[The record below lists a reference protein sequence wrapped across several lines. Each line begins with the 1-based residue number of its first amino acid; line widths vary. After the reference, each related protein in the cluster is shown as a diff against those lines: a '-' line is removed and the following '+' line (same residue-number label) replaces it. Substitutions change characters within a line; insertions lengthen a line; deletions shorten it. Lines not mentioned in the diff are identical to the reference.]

1 MASSNINEKVQQ
13 ALEEGHPWE
22 SIKAHLGTIDSPEAK
37 SYLSGL
43 QSASSAQADTQP
55 KATASSIKTGLL
67 DFIDQ
72 NPAEAALY
80 GAGAYALLQAPKLAS
95 KVADYRLKQRELGLK
110 ERSLTAYESQV
121 AKQGVAP
128 ESLNPANEL
137 IDSVRQNEFQKQS
150 FLNDYA
156 EQKYGVPLADLEKVS
171 GGKLKTT
178 TDVDVVGGAF
188 SKGGGITVNPAGAFT
203 QPSGYAQ
210 PNIQAVAPNV
220 SPAPI
225 PFELDEYSKSGMITG
240 QQPKAPVAPTDPFA
254 PRPNPYMNPSV
265 DNPYMTPSVQEG
277 VATGNTAQA
286 VQTVVAKELDKATGV
301 APTLA
306 TFNRDANGN
315 IQYPKGMSAAARQGA
330 EAFAQQYP
338 DHAKSL
344 AAEGRFGILGAGSG
358 DNNLFNSYGSD
369 MMKRIRDEV
378 NQGQMVGPYAN
389 YETKVNPAIKA
400 ISPETA
406 LGKELADLRASQTG
420 GNFGPLGTPASIGGK
435 KGGLIQGT
443 NMVAK
448 AVKAGGP
455 AALLMSIADA
465 ANAAQ
470 QGKYGEAA
478 VRGLDVATDTIP
490 VIAQLKQGLS
500 PTSAGEGSTLSPEKV
515 QQLKN
520 VNLLGSPYAQTVEAK
535 KLREMEKYIRKV
547 GAGRGIAPPSA
558 YMR

>member
-1 MASSNINEKVQQ
+1 MAAYEGEVLNEKPEQVPGAAVPTAVDFEAEFKTKADKLKEDYDKKVKDLTTSTLKVGSETYEIPS
-13 ALEEGHPWE
+13 ALTSPVGLLAGGALLAGTGYLAG
-22 SIKAHLGTIDSPEAK
+22 KAIYDKT
-37 SYLSGL
+37 
-43 QSASSAQADTQP
+43 SSALNGIKNRMINKGPDLSAPSPIGQQP
-55 KATASSIKTGLL
+55 VTEKPKSSFAQQFET
-67 DFIDQ
+67 
-72 NPAEAALY
+72 
-80 GAGAYALLQAPKLAS
+80 
-95 KVADYRLKQRELGLK
+95 
-110 ERSLTAYESQV
+110 T
-121 AKQGVAP
+121 
-128 ESLNPANEL
+128 
-137 IDSVRQNEFQKQS
+137 
-150 FLNDYA
+150 
-156 EQKYGVPLADLEKVS
+156 YGVPLSKAEELT
-171 GGKLKTT
+171 GGPITNPK
-178 TDVDVVGGAF
+178 DAAIVGGAL
-188 SKGGGITVNPAGAFT
+188 KNQGGISVNNPYQISPYT
-203 QPSGYAQ
+203 PS
-210 PNIQAVAPNV
+210 
-220 SPAPI
+220 PI

-240 QQPKAPVAPTDPFA
+240 QQPKAPILP
-254 PRPNPYMNPSV
+254 
-265 DNPYMTPSVQEG
+265 TPSVQAS
-277 VATGNTAQA
+277 VQTGNTAQA
-286 VQTVVAKELDKATGV
+286 VQTVIAQELDKATGV

-315 IQYPKGMSAAARQGA
+315 IQYPKGMSPAARQGA

-338 DHAKSL
+338 DNAKSL

-443 NMVAK
+443 NLVAK

-470 QGKYGEAA
+470 QGRYGEAA
-478 VRGLDVATDTIP
+478 IRSADVATDYMPMIS
-490 VIAQLKQGLS
+490 QLKQGLS
-500 PTSAGEGSTLSPEKV
+500 PRSVGEGSTLSAEQV
-515 QQLKN
+515 QQVKN
-520 VNLLGSPYAQTVEAK
+520 VNLLGSPYAQTEQAK
-535 KLREMEKYIRKV
+535 KLREQEAYARKV
-547 GAGRGIAPPSA
+547 GAGRGVAPPSA

>member
-37 SYLSGL
+37 SYLLGL
-43 QSASSAQADTQP
+43 QSASSSQTDTQP

-80 GAGAYALLQAPKLAS
+80 GAGAYALLQAPKIAS
-95 KVADYRLKQRELGLK
+95 KIADYRLKQRELGLK

-137 IDSVRQNEFQKQS
+137 IDSVRQNEFQRQS
-150 FLNDYA
+150 PLNAYA
-156 EQKYGVPLADLEKVS
+156 EQKYGVPLADLEKAS

-220 SPAPI
+220 APTAI
-225 PFELDEYSKSGMITG
+225 
-240 QQPKAPVAPTDPFA
+240 APTDPLA
-254 PRPNPYMNPSV
+254 SRP
-265 DNPYMTPSVQEG
+265 NPYMTPSVEAG
-277 VATGNTAQA
+277 VQTGNTAQA
-286 VQTVVAKELDKATGV
+286 IQTVVAKEIDKTAGMY
-301 APTLA
+301 
-306 TFNRDANGN
+306 RDAQGN
-315 IQYPKGMSAAARQGA
+315 MVYPKEMSSAARTGA
-330 EAFAQQYP
+330 EAFSKQYP
-338 DHAKSL
+338 DIAKTL
-344 AAEGRFGILGAGSG
+344 EGKGQFAILGAGSG
-358 DNNLFNSYGSD
+358 DNSLFNSYDSEL
-369 MMKRIRDEV
+369 MKRLRNEV
-378 NQGQMVGPYAN
+378 NQGQMVGPDVN
-389 YETKVNPAIKA
+389 YTSRINPAIQA

-406 LGKELADLRASQTG
+406 LGKELADLKATQLANQSKG
-420 GNFGPLGTPASIGGK
+420 GTSGKLGIPATIGGE
-435 KGGLIQGT
+435 KGGL
-443 NMVAK
+443 MK
-448 AVKAGGP
+448 APNQVRDIVKAGGP
-455 AALLMSIADA
+455 ALLLMAMADA
-465 ANAAQ
+465 AKAAQ
-470 QGKYGEAA
+470 QGRYGEAA
-478 VRGLDVATDTIP
+478 IRSADVATDYIP
-490 VIAQLKQGLS
+490 MLAQLKQGLS
-500 PTSAGEGSTLSPEKV
+500 PTEAGAPTVSKQAIESAA
-515 QQLKN
+515 
-520 VNLLGSPYAQTVEAK
+520 LLGSPYAQTEWAK
-535 KLREMEKYIRKV
+535 KQRLREKA

>member
-1 MASSNINEKVQQ
+1 MASSNINEKVQE

-22 SIKAHLGTIDSPEAK
+22 SIKAHLGTIDSPETK

-43 QSASSAQADTQP
+43 QSASSAQP

-67 DFIDQ
+67 NFIEQ
-72 NPAEAALY
+72 NPEEAALY
-80 GAGAYALLQAPKLAS
+80 GAGAYALLQTPKIVS

-110 ERSLTAYESQV
+110 ERSLAAYESQV

-150 FLNDYA
+150 PLNAYA
-156 EQKYGVPLADLEKVS
+156 EQKYGVPLADLEKAS

-210 PNIQAVAPNV
+210 PNTQAVAPNV
-220 SPAPI
+220 AP
-225 PFELDEYSKSGMITG
+225 T
-240 QQPKAPVAPTDPFA
+240 AVAPTDPLA
-254 PRPNPYMNPSV
+254 DRPNPYI
-265 DNPYMTPSVQEG
+265 TPSVQEG
-277 VATGNTAQA
+277 VETNNTAKT
-286 VQTVVAKELDKATGV
+286 VQTVIAQEIDKTAGMY
-301 APTLA
+301 
-306 TFNRDANGN
+306 RDAQGN
-315 IQYPKGMSAAARQGA
+315 MVYPKEMSPAARTGA
-330 EAFAQQYP
+330 EAFSKQYP
-338 DHAKSL
+338 DIAKTL
-344 AAEGRFGILGAGSG
+344 EGKGQFAILGAGSG
-358 DNNLFNSYGSD
+358 DNSLFNSYDSEL
-369 MMKRIRDEV
+369 MKRLRNEV
-378 NQGQMVGPYAN
+378 NQGQMVGPDVN
-389 YETKVNPAIKA
+389 YTSRINPAIQA

-406 LGKELADLRASQTG
+406 LGKELADLKATQLANQSKG
-420 GNFGPLGTPASIGGK
+420 GTSGRLGIPATIGGE
-435 KGGLIQGT
+435 KGGL
-443 NMVAK
+443 MK
-448 AVKAGGP
+448 APNQVRDIVKAGGP
-455 AALLMSIADA
+455 ALLLMAMADA
-465 ANAAQ
+465 AKAAQ

-500 PTSAGEGSTLSPEKV
+500 PTSAGEGSTLSPEQV
-515 QQLKN
+515 QQRKN

>member
-1 MASSNINEKVQQ
+1 MMAKFDEEKFRALAAAAGYGKDEIEAEIKLEKAPVGAAVPNIVPIADGRQTTAAFEKEAQTKGAELITSANQEQEATLAAPPFDFMKALNSPVGYVTGGAAIAALTAGAGYAFGKAKSGLSGINQRKIGQQ
-13 ALEEGHPWE
+13 P
-22 SIKAHLGTIDSPEAK
+22 IDRTIDIPMDTVEKRNMSPF
-37 SYLSGL
+37 
-43 QSASSAQADTQP
+43 AQQFET
-55 KATASSIKTGLL
+55 T
-67 DFIDQ
+67 
-72 NPAEAALY
+72 
-80 GAGAYALLQAPKLAS
+80 
-95 KVADYRLKQRELGLK
+95 
-110 ERSLTAYESQV
+110 
-121 AKQGVAP
+121 
-128 ESLNPANEL
+128 
-137 IDSVRQNEFQKQS
+137 
-150 FLNDYA
+150 
-156 EQKYGVPLADLEKVS
+156 YGVPLSKAEAIT
-171 GGKLKTT
+171 GGPITNPK
-178 TDVDVVGGAF
+178 DAAIIGGAL
-188 SKGGGITVNPAGAFT
+188 KNQAGISVNNPYQISPYT
-203 QPSGYAQ
+203 
-210 PNIQAVAPNV
+210 
-220 SPAPI
+220 PAPI

-240 QQPKAPVAPTDPFA
+240 QQPKAPIAPTDPLA
-254 PRPNPYMNPSV
+254 PRPNPYI
-265 DNPYMTPSVQEG
+265 TPSVQEG

-315 IQYPKGMSAAARQGA
+315 IQYPKGMSPAARQGA

-338 DHAKSL
+338 DNAKAL
-344 AAEGRFGILGAGSG
+344 ASEGRFGILGAGSG

-470 QGKYGEAA
+470 QGRYGEAA
-478 VRGLDVATDTIP
+478 IRSADVATDYIP
-490 VIAQLKQGLS
+490 MIAQLKQGLS
-500 PTSAGEGSTLSPEKV
+500 PTSAGEGSTLSAEQV
-515 QQLKN
+515 QQVKN
-520 VNLLGSPYAQTVEAK
+520 VNLLGSPYAQTEQAK
-535 KLREMEKYIRKV
+535 KLREQEAYARKV
-547 GAGRGIAPPSA
+547 GAGRGVAPPSA
-558 YMR
+558 YIR

>member
-1 MASSNINEKVQQ
+1 MAKFDEEKFRASAKAAGYSDQEIDAELKTTPAPVGAAVPNIVPIADGRDTTATFEKEAQ
-13 ALEEGHPWE
+13 AKGAELVTSAKQEREATLAAPPFDWKNILNSPVGYVTG
-22 SIKAHLGTIDSPEAK
+22 AAALAALGT
-37 SYLSGL
+37 G
-43 QSASSAQADTQP
+43 
-55 KATASSIKTGLL
+55 
-67 DFIDQ
+67 
-72 NPAEAALY
+72 
-80 GAGAYALLQAPKLAS
+80 YALGKGKSGISGINQRKIGTRPEIDRTIDIPMETIEKRNAS
-95 KVADYRLKQRELGLK
+95 PFAQQFE
-110 ERSLTAYESQV
+110 TT
-121 AKQGVAP
+121 
-128 ESLNPANEL
+128 
-137 IDSVRQNEFQKQS
+137 
-150 FLNDYA
+150 
-156 EQKYGVPLADLEKVS
+156 YGVPLAEAEKLT
-171 GGKLKTT
+171 GGPITNPK
-178 TDVDVVGGAF
+178 DAAIVGGALRNQ
-188 SKGGGITVNPAGAFT
+188 GGISVNSPYQTSPYTQAPA
-203 QPSGYAQ
+203 P
-210 PNIQAVAPNV
+210 VAPTA
-220 SPAPI
+220 SSAP
-225 PFELDEYSKSGMITG
+225 
-240 QQPKAPVAPTDPFA
+240 QANAPVAPTDPFA
-254 PRPNPYMNPSV
+254 PRPNPYII
-265 DNPYMTPSVQEG
+265 PSVQEG

-378 NQGQMVGPYAN
+378 NQGQMVGPYGN

-455 AALLMSIADA
+455 AALLMGIADA

-470 QGKYGEAA
+470 QGNYGEAA
-478 VRGLDVATDTIP
+478 IRSADVATDYLP
-490 VIAQLKQGLS
+490 MIAQLKQGLS
-500 PTSAGEGSTLSPEKV
+500 PTEAGAPGVSKQRIESAA
-515 QQLKN
+515 
-520 VNLLGSPYAQTVEAK
+520 LLGSPYAQTEWAK
-535 KLREMEKYIRKV
+535 SQRQKEKA

>member
-37 SYLSGL
+37 SYLLGL
-43 QSASSAQADTQP
+43 QSASSSQTDTQP

-80 GAGAYALLQAPKLAS
+80 GAGAYALLQAPKIAS
-95 KVADYRLKQRELGLK
+95 KIADYRLKQRELGLK

-137 IDSVRQNEFQKQS
+137 IDSVRQNEFQRQS
-150 FLNDYA
+150 PLNAYA
-156 EQKYGVPLADLEKVS
+156 EQKYGVPLADLEKAS

-188 SKGGGITVNPAGAFT
+188 SKGGEITVNPAGAFT

-220 SPAPI
+220 APTAI
-225 PFELDEYSKSGMITG
+225 
-240 QQPKAPVAPTDPFA
+240 APTDPLA
-254 PRPNPYMNPSV
+254 SRP
-265 DNPYMTPSVQEG
+265 NPYMTPSVEAG
-277 VATGNTAQA
+277 VQTGNTAQA
-286 VQTVVAKELDKATGV
+286 IQTVVAKEIDKTAGMY
-301 APTLA
+301 
-306 TFNRDANGN
+306 RDAQGN
-315 IQYPKGMSAAARQGA
+315 MVYPKEMSSAARTGA
-330 EAFAQQYP
+330 EAFAKQYP
-338 DHAKSL
+338 DIAKQL
-344 AAEGRFGILGAGSG
+344 EINKQFGILGGGSG

-378 NQGQMVGPYAN
+378 NQGQMVGPYGN
-389 YETKVNPAIKA
+389 YEGKVNPAIKA

-435 KGGLIQGT
+435 KGGLLTGANT
-443 NMVAK
+443 VTK
-448 AVKAGGP
+448 AIKAGGP
-455 AALLMSIADA
+455 AMLLMGIADA

-470 QGKYGEAA
+470 QGRYGEAA
-478 VRGLDVATDTIP
+478 IRSADVATDYMPMIS
-490 VIAQLKQGLS
+490 QLKQGLS
-500 PTSAGEGSTLSPEKV
+500 PREAGAPTVSQQTIESSA
-515 QQLKN
+515 
-520 VNLLGSPYAQTVEAK
+520 LLGSPYAQTEWAK
-535 KLREMEKYIRKV
+535 KQRLKEKA